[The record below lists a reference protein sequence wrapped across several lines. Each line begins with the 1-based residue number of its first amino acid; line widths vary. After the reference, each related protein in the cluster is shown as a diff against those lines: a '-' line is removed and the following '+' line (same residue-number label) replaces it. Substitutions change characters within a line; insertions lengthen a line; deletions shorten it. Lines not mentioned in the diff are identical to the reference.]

1 MQAVRRSG
9 SYIYR
14 CHKRLLTTSSAVQ
27 ARRSRE
33 PWDKRFPV
41 RAEDVAPDKKG
52 GSKEMEEA
60 LPEDI
65 VAPTG
70 IHHRLT
76 GEYIHVPEMV
86 PEFVV
91 PDLTGFELKPY
102 VSYRAKEITQGPITP
117 KDVFNSV
124 YAETVEDDYRRGTIK
139 VEGETIKLSDGR
151 VLNTKDFVG
160 DKDEEVQ

>member
-1 MQAVRRSG
+1 MQAVRKTS
-9 SYIYR
+9 SWAYW
-14 CHKRLLTTSSAVQ
+14 CQKRLLSTSSAVNG
-27 ARRSRE
+27 RRSRE

-41 RAEDVAPDKKG
+41 RAEDVSPDKTG
-52 GSKEMEEA
+52 GSKEMAKA

-70 IHHRLT
+70 IYHRLT

-102 VSYRAKEITQGPITP
+102 VSYRAKEINQAPLTP

-124 YAETVEDDYRRGTIK
+124 YAETVEDEYRRGTIK
-139 VEGETIKLSDGR
+139 VDGESIQLSDGR
-151 VLNTKDFVG
+151 VLNAKDFVV
-160 DKDEEVQ
+160 DKDEEAQ